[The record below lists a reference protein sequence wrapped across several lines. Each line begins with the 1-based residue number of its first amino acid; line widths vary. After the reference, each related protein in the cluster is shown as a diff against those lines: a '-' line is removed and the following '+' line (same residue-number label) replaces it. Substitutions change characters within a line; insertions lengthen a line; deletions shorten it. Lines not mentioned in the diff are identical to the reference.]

1 MSVERSTFNVE
12 GYLFDFCIRGHEKHM
27 SSFPPY
33 VRCIVANADPV
44 AWPVGGQG
52 FNECSFTS
60 LANALNLL
68 HGEPRFTKDE
78 FIREA
83 GLLFQPKFGGTLP
96 PLKALQLRRRGYG
109 AHFGNLSHTDA
120 ERVLRDLI
128 DRGVPVIVDI
138 YPALQMGRL
147 RLWGQHATVL
157 VGYSLPYR
165 DASGALREEYYLVD
179 AQWPDLGRF
188 DLTTNDVDRDGDG
201 IPERYPGNR
210 TLERHEF
217 MRLWTSRNYCPV
229 FRTLAEHD
237 AWYRETMRRASG
249 LPVIGWIGQRLLFG
263 SDDRVKEEA

>member
-1 MSVERSTFNVE
+1 
-12 GYLFDFCIRGHEKHM
+12 M

-128 DRGVPVIVDI
+128 DRSVPVIVDI
-138 YPALQMGRL
+138 YPAL
-147 RLWGQHATVL
+147 
-157 VGYSLPYR
+157 
-165 DASGALREEYYLVD
+165 
-179 AQWPDLGRF
+179 
-188 DLTTNDVDRDGDG
+188 
-201 IPERYPGNR
+201 
-210 TLERHEF
+210 
-217 MRLWTSRNYCPV
+217 
-229 FRTLAEHD
+229 
-237 AWYRETMRRASG
+237 
-249 LPVIGWIGQRLLFG
+249 
-263 SDDRVKEEA
+263 